1 MIIRSE
7 QVRALEEASWRGFE
21 DRMIERVRTYFPK
34 PAEQLGEAQL
44 RVLTRYAVT
53 RAERHMLPHERSIAL
68 YLDMMFV
75 LGSNFDEDSQIP
87 WAAAILADHT
97 LPTQADRIDRLHKG
111 GWEYGL
117 KIAAD
122 FQSPAENRS
131 RSSLIDAIAEVGR
144 KGIEE
149 MSPQE
154 SQSTSNEIILRL
166 QTLFPVKCGIIGNDC
181 VRGLVKEALEKA
193 AQYGIANV
201 RGAWLFSA
209 LMFLLGTGFDSDP
222 QFPWA
227 SQVLSE
233 GFVTDGVVRTNRL
246 YAEARAALKRW
257 WGVEVAAQV

>member
-7 QVRALEEASWRGFE
+7 QMRALEEASWRGFE

-44 RVLTRYAVT
+44 RVLIRYAAK
-53 RAERHMLPHERSIAL
+53 RAERHKLTHERSIAL

-97 LPTQADRIDRLHKG
+97 LPTQADRIDRLHKE

-117 KIAAD
+117 KIEVD

-131 RSSLIDAIAEVGR
+131 RLIEAIGEARR
-144 KGIEE
+144 KGIED

-154 SQSTSNEIILRL
+154 SKSTSNEIILRL
-166 QTLFPVKCGIIGNDC
+166 QTLFPAKCGIIGNDC
-181 VRGLVKEALEKA
+181 VRGLVKNAFETAS
-193 AQYGIANV
+193 QYGIVNA

-233 GFVTDGVVRTNRL
+233 GFITDGAVRTNRL
-246 YAEARAALKRW
+246 YDEARAALKRW